1 MTVYHGAFCCFSNR
15 LLQNECAIALSRVGG
30 HDMWGH
36 EQKENSEQ
44 GLALFYIPIHQQ
56 ILKIIAALPGNAG
69 SDCHCQQRE
78 CVS

>member
-1 MTVYHGAFCCFSNR
+1 
-15 LLQNECAIALSRVGG
+15 
-30 HDMWGH
+30 MWRH

-44 GLALFYIPIHQQ
+44 GLALFYIPIHLQ
-56 ILKIIAALPGNAG
+56 ILKIIAALPGNPG